1 MAMKKLENLCHEV
14 EVLQSWLEELDS
26 EPIELDDEDL
36 RDKISSSL
44 WALTN
49 TVEAM
54 AKVVLRMRSELLAR
68 DT

>member
-26 EPIELDDEDL
+26 KPIELDDENL
-36 RDKISSSL
+36 KDKVTSSL
-44 WALTN
+44 WVLTN

-68 DT
+68 DP